1 MKVYNFGQHFPNI
14 HSSVYVSDSARVIG
28 NVEIG
33 QDSSVWFGAVVRGDV
48 CFVKIG
54 KCSNIQD
61 NAVIH
66 VNHNVPT
73 IIGDYVTIGHGAIV
87 HAATIS
93 DYVIVG
99 MGAILLDNVKVGR
112 NVIIGAGALIT
123 PRTEIPDGV
132 LVLGSPAKIIRELS
146 QEEIEKIKR
155 NAMEY
160 VELARLMKNPSLR

>member
-14 HSSVYVSDSARVIG
+14 HSSVYISDNARVIG

>member
-1 MKVYNFGQHFPNI
+1 MKVYNFGQYFPKI
-14 HSSVYVSDSARVIG
+14 HSSVYISDNARVIG

-48 CFVKIG
+48 CFVKVG
-54 KCSNIQD
+54 RCSNIQD

-66 VNHNVPT
+66 VNHSIPT
-73 IIGDYVTIGHGAIV
+73 IIGDYVTVGHNAIV
-87 HAATIS
+87 HGATIS

-99 MGAILLDNVKVGR
+99 MGSILLDNVKVGR
-112 NVIIGAGALIT
+112 NVIIGAGTLIT

-132 LVLGSPAKIIRELS
+132 LVLGSPAKVVRELS
-146 QEEIEKIKR
+146 QEEIEKIKT

-160 VELARLMKNPSLR
+160 VELARLMKT